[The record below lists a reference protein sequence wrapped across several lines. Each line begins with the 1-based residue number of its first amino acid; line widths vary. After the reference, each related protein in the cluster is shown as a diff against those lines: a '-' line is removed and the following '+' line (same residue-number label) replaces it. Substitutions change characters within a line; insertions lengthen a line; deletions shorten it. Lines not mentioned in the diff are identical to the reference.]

1 MQGPGGSLT
10 PAPSPPPPGGASRS
24 SRRMTSTT
32 PSKVTHTR
40 NISGTLDSDHL
51 DSSDGLD
58 DEDDAVGAGGESV
71 VFDDEEEEADYR
83 SKTTGS
89 RSRRET
95 VVDDEAGM
103 DEDYVVDDEE
113 EVGSGSESPKPSRF
127 SPLQSH
133 THAPDR
139 PESSKN
145 VSGGFPSRFGFGSS
159 SNHNRSSRAHAEGG
173 DARRSAHRS
182 GGRGGP
188 GGGSRPAGGRNDQ
201 WTERILDRNGYP
213 RQLTFDP
220 FLEADAPQHAASAS
234 QEAPSTSEPPAS
246 QPIAA
251 DPSTESVEPVTSAS
265 TSS

>member
-10 PAPSPPPPGGASRS
+10 PVSGASRS
-24 SRRMTSTT
+24 SRRKTSTP
-32 PSKVTHTR
+32 PSKVNHTR
-40 NISGTLDSDHL
+40 SLSDPLDSDHL
-51 DSSDGLD
+51 DSSDGID
-58 DEDDAVGAGGESV
+58 DEDDAVRAGGESV
-71 VFDDEEEEADYR
+71 VIDDEEEDAEYR
-83 SKTTGS
+83 LDKRGS
-89 RSRRET
+89 RSKRET

-103 DEDYVVDDEE
+103 DEDYVVDDED

-145 VSGGFPSRFGFGSS
+145 NSGGFPSRFGFGPS
-159 SNHNRSSRAHAEGG
+159 SNQNRSSRAHAEGG

-188 GGGSRPAGGRNDQ
+188 GGGSRAAGGRNDQ

-213 RQLTFDP
+213 GQLTFDP

-234 QEAPSTSEPPAS
+234 QEAPSTSEPPPS

-251 DPSTESVEPVTSAS
+251 DPSTEPVEPVASAS